1 LAYASSTV
9 TAATSY
15 VFSIYAKA
23 DTSSVIQL
31 GGAQTTFGPTAW
43 CNFVLSGAGSIGYK
57 GASITN
63 QGIEQLQNGWYR
75 CWCIAPATASATGYG
90 WSVAFIND
98 VDQNN
103 RLPSYA
109 GDGVSGVYIWGA
121 QLEIGA
127 FPTSYIPTTT
137 ATILRAR
144 DYLGLYRE
152 NFRRDNLIGI
162 GSNILPSPWTSTGSS
177 MYAAITDPFG
187 GNAGQ
192 DVLFSDTVD
201 ITSPGASHTIGAAY
215 TFSTYLKKG
224 TSNWLRVTFKTSTGS
239 GGSVHVN
246 MTTDSLALGT
256 YSTSTGGIFV
266 KPPTLEN
273 VGNGWYRLI
282 MSCVFTGGS
291 LCFTEYRPV
300 TADGGFTHALSAR
313 FCFYGAQIENGVDA
327 TGFITANLIPRS
339 QEFDAADWSPASTR
353 NFTVAANTAEVMAPN
368 GTQTADKCTV
378 GATTVVYQCL
388 QNVGFYAGM
397 PYTASLYVNGGDF
410 TQFSIWAESPG
421 TWPVDII
428 FNLTG
433 DGSVASSTGA
443 TGTVTNVG
451 NGWYRI
457 AVTAVALATTTTTLR
472 LSPARNGSRTV
483 VGNSTDKFYLWGAMV
498 QHGSIASNYVET
510 SSGGGWAYAYDKLYN
525 PAAGTL
531 TWEGDL
537 LVPAGAF
544 GNRSIVGFANGASYT
559 GHWVIFKQT
568 AAPMI
573 RHSTSVNLGW
583 PGNDPFKVAISMSG
597 TTATRSFNG
606 GAHATSAT
614 PTPITPTQFLLADP
628 ANADAGWPTG
638 HISRIRY
645 YKKRL
650 SGPRLQSL
658 TNL

>member
-1 LAYASSTV
+1 MTKAVGLPAVAHPFGDGWYWVSLVMTVANYYADFAPSNEAVANFYWNASATEQVYVAAVHREEVMTIPSAFPGFIPTSSAVVYAPRYDHNPADGSCKGLLYEEQRTNLCLQSNAFTTTPWDYASTLLTPAATTSPSGATDGWRITEDTATTTHRLAYASSTV

-300 TADGGFTHALSAR
+300 TADGGFTMHYLRDSVSMER
-313 FCFYGAQIENGVDA
+313 
-327 TGFITANLIPRS
+327 RS
-339 QEFDAADWSPASTR
+339 RTE
-353 NFTVAANTAEVMAPN
+353 
-368 GTQTADKCTV
+368 
-378 GATTVVYQCL
+378 
-388 QNVGFYAGM
+388 
-397 PYTASLYVNGGDF
+397 
-410 TQFSIWAESPG
+410 
-421 TWPVDII
+421 
-428 FNLTG
+428 LTPL
-433 DGSVASSTGA
+433 ASS
-443 TGTVTNVG
+443 
-451 NGWYRI
+451 
-457 AVTAVALATTTTTLR
+457 L
-472 LSPARNGSRTV
+472 
-483 VGNSTDKFYLWGAMV
+483 
-498 QHGSIASNYVET
+498 
-510 SSGGGWAYAYDKLYN
+510 
-525 PAAGTL
+525 
-531 TWEGDL
+531 
-537 LVPAGAF
+537 
-544 GNRSIVGFANGASYT
+544 
-559 GHWVIFKQT
+559 
-568 AAPMI
+568 
-573 RHSTSVNLGW
+573 
-583 PGNDPFKVAISMSG
+583 
-597 TTATRSFNG
+597 
-606 GAHATSAT
+606 
-614 PTPITPTQFLLADP
+614 PI
-628 ANADAGWPTG
+628 
-638 HISRIRY
+638 
-645 YKKRL
+645 
-650 SGPRLQSL
+650 
-658 TNL
+658 